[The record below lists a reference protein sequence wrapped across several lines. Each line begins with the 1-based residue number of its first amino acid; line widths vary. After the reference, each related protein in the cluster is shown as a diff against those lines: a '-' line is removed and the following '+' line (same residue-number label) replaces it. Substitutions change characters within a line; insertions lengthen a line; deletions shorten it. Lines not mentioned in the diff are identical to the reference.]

1 MQNQCMF
8 LTEEEKAIVEF
19 LKESPK
25 QYREI
30 IKKLKKDRRT
40 VNTLLNEL
48 VAKKLI
54 FRIQIDK
61 KVFFKLNMFPAK
73 INNFFNLVDQLP
85 NSQAWQILLDIKNE
99 VLRNYPAIPFENI
112 LKRHRAYLSLSKPE
126 LKGII
131 KILKDFE
138 GDTYEHPF

>member
-30 IKKLKKDRRT
+30 IKNQKKDRRT

-73 INNFFNLVDQLP
+73 IQRFFNFVDQLP
-85 NSQAWQILLDIKNE
+85 NSQPWQILLDIKNE

-138 GDTYEHPF
+138 GDTYEFC

>member
-1 MQNQCMF
+1 MF

-30 IKKLKKDRRT
+30 IKKLKEEKLKKDRRT
-40 VNTLLNEL
+40 VNPLLNEL

-61 KVFFKLNMFPAK
+61 KVFFKLNIFPAK
-73 INNFFNLVDQLP
+73 IQRFFNLVDQ
-85 NSQAWQILLDIKNE
+85 SQWQELIEIKNE

>member
-8 LTEEEKAIVEF
+8 LTEEEKAIVEV

-30 IKKLKKDRRT
+30 IDKLKKDRRT
-40 VNTLLNEL
+40 ANKLLNEL
-48 VAKKLI
+48 EAKKQI
-54 FRIQIDK
+54 FRIEIDG
-61 KVFFKLNMFPAK
+61 KVFFRLNMFPAK
-73 INNFFNLVDQLP
+73 IQRFFNVVDQ
-85 NSQAWQILLDIKNE
+85 SQWQELIEIKNE

-126 LKGII
+126 LKGMI

-138 GDTYEHPF
+138 GDTYELPF

>member
-1 MQNQCMF
+1 MF